1 MAKRVHVSSQA
12 EIEAEIYAA
21 VRRQAELGIEAD
33 KFADRVC
40 EVVKSHTPVDTG
52 KTRASIHVEKPRTRA
67 NGLPWRRVISRYW
80 KMHLI
85 EFGTGPDDPDSKSP
99 FGPDTPTPA
108 FAPFEKAAHEF
119 GGTMDGVS
127 R

>member
-1 MAKRVHVSSQA
+1 MAERVRVSSEA

-21 VRRQAELGIEAD
+21 VRRQAELDVDAD
-33 KFADRVC
+33 KFADEVC
-40 EVVKSHTPVDTG
+40 ETVKSHTPVDTG
-52 KTRASIHVEKPRTRA
+52 ETRASIHVEKLRAAANRLPR
-67 NGLPWRRVISRYW
+67 RRVISRSW
-80 KMHLI
+80 KMKFV
-85 EFGTGPDDPDSKSP
+85 EFGTGPDKPDSKSP

-108 FAPFEKAAHEF
+108 FAPFEKAAHQF